1 MSDMNMPTIAEVLHL
16 AADKYL
22 YSSQLECNG
31 RGASFYS
38 CCAIQSALMGCE
50 WQGTLSISARK
61 KLERR
66 IFKGLKNMGLNP
78 RAITQFNEFGTFSEE
93 SQGARYAW
101 LKFAAMIAEEQG
113 V

>member
-1 MSDMNMPTIAEVLHL
+1 MKQQITIAQILHL

-22 YSSQLECNG
+22 YSGSGQVLN
-31 RGASFYS
+31 FYS
-38 CCAIQSALMGCE
+38 CCAIQSALSGFLIR
-50 WQGTLSISARK
+50 GKLTISESK
-61 KLERR
+61 ELERR

-78 RAITQFNEFGTFSEE
+78 SATNQFGEFATFSRE

>member
-1 MSDMNMPTIAEVLHL
+1 MKRTPTIAQVLHL

-22 YSSQLECNG
+22 YSGGG
-31 RGASFYS
+31 RVLNFYS
-38 CCAIQSALMGCE
+38 CCAIQSALSGFLIRGE
-50 WQGTLSISARK
+50 LTISERK
-61 KLERR
+61 RLERR

-78 RAITQFNEFGTFSEE
+78 SATNQFNEFGDFSKEA
-93 SQGARYAW
+93 QGARYAW